1 MHVNDLLKIAVENG
15 ASDLHLKVGTYPMM
29 RVRGTLMPAAEDRR
43 LEHEDLVSMAAAVLP
58 AGHRDKFK
66 DNHEVDLAYSV
77 AGLGRFRCNAFQQ
90 RGTIGMIFRVI
101 PMKVATID
109 DLMLPKVLKKIAAE
123 ERGLVLVT
131 GTTGSGKS
139 TTLAA
144 LVDEINSSRTAHIM
158 TIEDPIEYL
167 HRDNRSVINQREI
180 GVDTNSFAHALRSAL
195 RQDPDVILVG
205 EMRDFETIQTALL
218 AAETGHL
225 VLSTLHTLD
234 ATETIN
240 RIIAVFPPHQQ
251 KQVRIQLSSVLK
263 AVISQRL
270 IPRSDARGRVPAVE
284 VLITT
289 AFLRDCILEKEKSHL
304 IHGAIAQGTSHYGMQ
319 TFDQSVFTLYEGGH
333 ISYEEALRWASNV
346 DEFKLRVQG
355 ISTTAD
361 IAREQMARTGQLTGG
376 KAAPIT
382 KAPVITRFGS

>member
-1 MHVNDLLKIAVENG
+1 
-15 ASDLHLKVGTYPMM
+15 
-29 RVRGTLMPAAEDRR
+29 
-43 LEHEDLVSMAAAVLP
+43 
-58 AGHRDKFK
+58 
-66 DNHEVDLAYSV
+66 
-77 AGLGRFRCNAFQQ
+77 
-90 RGTIGMIFRVI
+90 MIFRVI

-144 LVDEINSSRTAHIM
+144 LVDEINSTRTAHVM

-270 IPRSDARGRVPAVE
+270 IPRTDSKGRAPAVE

-289 AFLRDCILEKEKSHL
+289 AFLRDCILDKERSHL
-304 IHGAIAQGTSHYGMQ
+304 IHGAIAQGTSHYGLQ
-319 TFDQSVFTLYEGGH
+319 TFDQSVFSLYESGH

-346 DEFKLRVQG
+346 DEFKLKVQG
-355 ISTTAD
+355 ISTTAEM
-361 IAREQMARTGQLTGG
+361 AREQMARTGQLTGG
-376 KAAPIT
+376 KAGPIT
-382 KAPVITRFGS
+382 RAPVITRFGS